1 VCHLLPRGVKAAKN
15 ITISSPLIKDY
26 LCKGIIIILD
36 ILEGSPPPLTNV
48 VSNDTF
54 IKYSEGQYCQL
65 KLNIE
70 HESSELRIL
79 EGLLKEGNYFAVV
92 QGI

>member
-1 VCHLLPRGVKAAKN
+1 MPTKN
-15 ITISSPLIKDY
+15 ITISSPLITDY
-26 LCKGIIIILD
+26 LCKRRIIILD
-36 ILEGSPPPLTNV
+36 ILDGSPPETKV

-54 IKYSEGQYCQL
+54 IKYSEGQYCWL

-70 HESSELRIL
+70 RKSSELGIL
-79 EGLLKEGNYFAVV
+79 EGLLKEINDFAVV